1 MVPVGLS
8 ILLMRRRTYRLL
20 LASAL
25 FALTG
30 CASMPASLNVRPV
43 DATLAPLAVARQPTA
58 FVGRE
63 VRWGGIIIAISNR
76 PHSTRIEILAYPLDR
91 IGHPEADGM
100 PLGRFFAEVPGY
112 LEPMIYRR
120 GRAVTVVGR
129 VRGVL
134 HGHIGLA
141 PYLFPDVAERALHLW
156 PRQRPAGSH
165 FGVGIGIG
173 IGT

>member
-1 MVPVGLS
+1 
-8 ILLMRRRTYRLL
+8 MRRRAHRLAL
-20 LASAL
+20 TSAL
-25 FALTG
+25 FALAG
-30 CASMPASLNVRPV
+30 CASMPASLNVRAV
-43 DATLAPLAVARQPTA
+43 DAALAPLSVARRPTA
-58 FVGRE
+58 FIGRE
-63 VRWGGIIIAISNR
+63 VRWGGIIIAVNNR
-76 PHSTRIEILAYPLDR
+76 ARSTRIEILAYPLDR
-91 IGHPEADGM
+91 IGHPEVSGM
-100 PLGRFFAEVPGY
+100 PLGRFFAEVPGF

-129 VRGVL
+129 VRRVI
-134 HGHIGLA
+134 HGRIGLA